1 VWLPDKGLSTVSVS
15 AAPAC
20 NTAACRAAK
29 PMTTNRAGRSAGKK
43 TGVPILGI
51 AIQ

>member
-1 VWLPDKGLSTVSVS
+1 VWLPDKGRSTVSVS
-15 AAPAC
+15 AAPTC

-29 PMTTNRAGRSAGKK
+29 PMTTKRAGRSAGK
-43 TGVPILGI
+43 TGVPFLDI